1 MRSTCC
7 MAQPQPT
14 APWTLLIP
22 ETFSLIFDSSFILI
36 ASLELYVRYPVQGE
50 CMHSLFF
57 TLFSVFAKP
66 RGSVF
71 GLREAN
77 KDKIG
82 WKFADFQ

>member
-1 MRSTCC
+1 MLYGRATTHRH
-7 MAQPQPT
+7 PGV
-14 APWTLLIP
+14 LLIP
-22 ETFSLIFDSSFILI
+22 ETFSLTFDSSLFT

-50 CMHSLFF
+50 CLWSLFC
-57 TLFSVFAKP
+57 TSFSVFAKP

-82 WKFADFQ
+82 WKFAECAHFQ